1 MFDRVPKMS
10 TLKAIDEL
18 SGNQQGQKFD
28 SGLRVIFG
36 GVDKFARMGGRI
48 AEMQNL
54 VIVST
59 HF

>member
-48 AEMQNL
+48 AEM
-54 VIVST
+54 
-59 HF
+59 